1 MASYS
6 INLLGVNLLA
16 VGSGPTVTANSLA
29 DDGDIGW
36 CDPDDELIPLLGS
49 DVLVVAVLGVLGG
62 GKERASNNS
71 AAYKTVIKQIKEY

>member
-1 MASYS
+1 MDTTH
-6 INLLGVNLLA
+6 LLGVNVLA
-16 VGSGPTVTANSLA
+16 IGIDPAVTDNSLA
-29 DDGDIGW
+29 DGGDIGW